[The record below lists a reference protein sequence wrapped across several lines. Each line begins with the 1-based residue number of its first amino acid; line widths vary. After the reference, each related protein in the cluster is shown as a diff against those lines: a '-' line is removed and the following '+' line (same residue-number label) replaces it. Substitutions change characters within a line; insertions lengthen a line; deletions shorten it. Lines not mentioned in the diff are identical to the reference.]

1 MKILADRVYLL
12 MPPMKEYIVSVP
24 DELKAQE
31 QQEYLQKL
39 DSLTVFDVGLEVK
52 EIKKGDKV
60 QVDPIGLR
68 RGRMIE
74 VGKNKIISV
83 QESEIMHI
91 HD

>member
-1 MKILADRVYLL
+1 MKILGDRVYLI
-12 MPPMKEYIVSVP
+12 MPPMKEYSISVP
-24 DELKAQE
+24 DALKEQE

-39 DSLTVFDVGLEVK
+39 DKLTVFDIGLEVK
-52 EIKKGDKV
+52 NVKKGDEV

-74 VGKNKIISV
+74 VGKNKLISV

>member
-1 MKILADRVYLL
+1 MKILGDRVYLKL
-12 MPPMKEYIVSVP
+12 PPLKEYAIEVP
-24 DELKAQE
+24 DELKAHE

-39 DSLTVFDVGLEVK
+39 DRLTVFDVGLEVK
-52 EIKKGDKV
+52 TVKKGDQV

-74 VGKNKIISV
+74 IGKNKVISV